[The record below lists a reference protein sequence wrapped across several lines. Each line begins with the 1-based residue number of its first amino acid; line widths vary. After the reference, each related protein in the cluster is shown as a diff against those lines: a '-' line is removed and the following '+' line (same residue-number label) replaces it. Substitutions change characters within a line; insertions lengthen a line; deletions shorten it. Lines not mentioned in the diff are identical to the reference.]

1 MSTRTFRELC
11 EEARQRDT
19 YWEERAVLEFT
30 EEVYRRMEALGLNK
44 TQLAGRLGT
53 SAAYVTKVLGGDANF
68 TLRTMVRLALALECH
83 VHTHL
88 VPAEGRVEMTGG
100 KEPTE
105 GYGDYPSGRETEFV
119 PGAVAEAS
127 AVEKPISREP
137 APQRSRSM
145 RTGAAKTKPSA

>member
-1 MSTRTFRELC
+1 MSTRTFRDLC
-11 EEARQRDT
+11 EEARQRAT

-44 TQLAGRLGT
+44 SQLAERLGT

-88 VPAEGRVEMTGG
+88 VPTEGRVEMTGG

-105 GYGDYPSGRETEFV
+105 GSRDYPTGCEVDFV

-127 AVEKPISREP
+127 AKEKPISREP
-137 APQRSRSM
+137 APRGSRSR
-145 RTGAAKTKPSA
+145 RTSAAKIKASA